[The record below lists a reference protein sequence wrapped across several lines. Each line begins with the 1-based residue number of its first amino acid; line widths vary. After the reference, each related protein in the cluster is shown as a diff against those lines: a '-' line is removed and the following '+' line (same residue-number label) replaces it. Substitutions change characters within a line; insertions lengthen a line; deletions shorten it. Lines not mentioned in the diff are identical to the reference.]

1 MKNENPAEPLF
12 VHQLLTKPGILAA
25 FVWGIAEGSLFFIVP
40 DLVISLAA
48 LYSPGKALRHIS
60 AVVAGSLV
68 AGTCLFLWSSFS
80 PEAALDAV
88 RHVPFVRS
96 EMFSRVNS
104 DIASFGAIALCKGP
118 LSGIPY
124 KIYAVLSPGSMP
136 LSLFL
141 LVSIPARLERLL
153 VSWIVFSMAG
163 VLLKRFILHYPALGP
178 GLHGIYWVIIYVL
191 YWSQV

>member
-1 MKNENPAEPLF
+1 MR
-12 VHQLLTKPGILAA
+12 QLLTKPGILAA
-25 FVWGIAEGSLFFIVP
+25 FIWGIAEGSFFFIVP
-40 DLVISLAA
+40 DLIISLAA

-68 AGTCLFLWSSFS
+68 AGTCLFLWSTASH
-80 PEAALDAV
+80 EAALDAV
-88 RHVPFVRS
+88 RHVPFIRP
-96 EMFSRVNS
+96 EMFTRVSS

-141 LVSIPARLERLL
+141 LISIPARLERLL

-163 VLLKRFILHYPALGP
+163 VLLKRFILRYPALGLS
-178 GLHGIYWVIIYVL
+178 LHGIYWIIIYAL
-191 YWSQV
+191 YWSRI